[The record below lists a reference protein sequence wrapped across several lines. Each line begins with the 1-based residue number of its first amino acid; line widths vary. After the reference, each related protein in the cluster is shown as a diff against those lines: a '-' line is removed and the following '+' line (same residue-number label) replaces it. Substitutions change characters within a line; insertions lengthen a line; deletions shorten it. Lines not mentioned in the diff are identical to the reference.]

1 MERQQR
7 LADYQKLIGDFSLT
21 LGLKGSVGG
30 AIVEEEIWRLT

>member
-21 LGLKGSVGG
+21 FDPKGPVM
-30 AIVEEEIWRLT
+30 EEIWRLT